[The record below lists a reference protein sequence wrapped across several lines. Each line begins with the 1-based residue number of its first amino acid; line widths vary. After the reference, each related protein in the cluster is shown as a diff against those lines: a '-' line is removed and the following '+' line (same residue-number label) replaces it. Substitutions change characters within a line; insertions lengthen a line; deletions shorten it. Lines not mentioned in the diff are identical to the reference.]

1 MEHQEVKDMEEK
13 GQKLPEVLP
22 ILPVRDSVIFPR
34 MVIPLMV
41 RDEEYLKMVDQVLQT
56 DKLLMVAMIKE
67 ADGGADRRPPQVH
80 HVGTAGVVLKLTKTE
95 EGTVVVV
102 QGVSR
107 VKIQEI
113 ISSEPFQIARITP
126 LHDIERSGKEIEAM
140 MTSTWG
146 LFKQIVDLSPHL
158 PSELVQLSRNVDQPG
173 PLADMIVSTLNMERN
188 KKQEILETL
197 DVKERLRK
205 VILFLNE
212 ELELQKMGKR
222 IQEQV
227 RKGIDKSQRE
237 YYLREQLKAIQKEL
251 GIDKEEPPEIQAI
264 KEKLEKKALP
274 EAVAQ
279 VAEKELERLSKM
291 SPMSPEYTVS
301 RTYLDWI
308 LDLPWLEST
317 QDTID
322 IQHAKK
328 VLDKH
333 HYNLEK
339 VKNRILEYLAVR
351 KLNPEH
357 KGPILCFVGPPGTGK
372 TSLGRAIAEAMGR
385 RFVRISLG
393 GVRDEAEI
401 RGHRRTY
408 VGALPGRIIQGIKK
422 AKSNNP
428 VFMLDEVDKLGL
440 DFRGDPSS
448 ALLEVLDPEQNYSFS
463 DHYLELEFDLS
474 KVMFI
479 TTANQLDPIPAPLRD
494 RMEILE
500 LVGYTEDEKLQIATK
515 FLIPRQISEHGLKRS
530 QVTFRKPAIRKII
543 REYTREAGLRNL
555 EREIGAICRAIAK
568 DVAEGKSGRFVVGP
582 KEVEKYLGKPKFAHD
597 MAERTSV
604 AGIAVGLAWTP
615 TGGDILFV
623 EATMMPGEKSLVLT
637 GQLGDVMKESA
648 QAALSYVRSRAGEL
662 GIAEDFYKKNDIHI
676 HVPAGAIPKDG
687 PSAGVTMLTA
697 LASLLT
703 KKPVKPWLAMTGEVT
718 LRGTVLPV
726 GGIKE
731 KVLAASRS
739 GIKEIILPKENQKDL
754 DEIPEKI
761 RKQIKF
767 YPVNRMEEV
776 LEIALGLNHKKT
788 PTKGRPN
795 KKSKS

>member
-1 MEHQEVKDMEEK
+1 MEHQQLKDTDEK
-13 GQKLPEVLP
+13 DQKLPEVLP
-22 ILPVRDSVIFPR
+22 VLPVRDSVIFPR

-41 RDEEYLKMVDQVLQT
+41 RDEDYLKMVDQVLQR
-56 DKLLMVAMIKE
+56 DKLLVVAMIKDPDASE
-67 ADGGADRRPPQVH
+67 RRPPEIH
-80 HVGTAGVVLKLTKTE
+80 SVGTAGVILKLTKTE

-102 QGVSR
+102 QGISR
-107 VKIQEI
+107 VKIKDI
-113 ISSEPFQIARITP
+113 LSTEPFQQAKIVP
-126 LHDIERSGKEIEAM
+126 LEDIEHSGKEIEAM
-140 MTSTWG
+140 MTSTWN

-158 PSELVQLSRNVDQPG
+158 PAELIQLARNVEQPG
-173 PLADMIVSTLNMERN
+173 PLADMVVSTLNLERN

-197 DVKERLRK
+197 DVKERLK
-205 VILFLNE
+205 KLILFLNE
-212 ELELQKMGKR
+212 ELELQKMGRR

-227 RKGIDKSQRE
+227 KKGIDKSQRE

-251 GIDKEEPPEIQAI
+251 GIDKEESPDIQEL
-264 KEKLEKKALP
+264 KERLKKKALP
-274 EAVAQ
+274 EAARQ

-291 SPMSPEYTVS
+291 SPMAPEYTVS

-317 QDTID
+317 EDTID
-322 IQHAKK
+322 INRAKK

-372 TSLGRAIAEAMGR
+372 TSLGKAIAEAMGR
-385 RFVRISLG
+385 KFVRISLG

-428 VFMLDEVDKLGL
+428 VFMLDEVDKLGM

-448 ALLEVLDPEQNYSFS
+448 ALLEVLDPEQNHSFS

-494 RMEILE
+494 RMEVLE

-515 FLIPRQISEHGLKRS
+515 FLIPRQVTEHGFKRS
-530 QVTFRKPAIRKII
+530 QVSIRKCALRKII

-555 EREIGAICRAIAK
+555 EREIGAICRAIARE
-568 DVAEGKSGRFVVGP
+568 VAEGKKGRFVVSA
-582 KEVEKYLGKPKFAHD
+582 KDVEKYLGKPKFTHD

-604 AGIAVGLAWTP
+604 PGIAVGLAWTP

-648 QAALSYVRSRAGEL
+648 QAALSYLRSKAEEL
-662 GIAEDFYKKNDIHI
+662 GIPEDFYKQHDIHI

-703 KKPVKPWLAMTGEVT
+703 KKPVKPRLAMTGEVT

-739 GIKEIILPKENQKDL
+739 GIKEIILPKDNQKDL
-754 DEIPEKI
+754 EEIPEKI

-767 YPVNRMEEV
+767 HPVGRMEEV
-776 LEIALGLNHKKT
+776 LEIALGLNHKGK
-788 PTKGRPN
+788 RHRR
-795 KKSKS
+795 KKAA